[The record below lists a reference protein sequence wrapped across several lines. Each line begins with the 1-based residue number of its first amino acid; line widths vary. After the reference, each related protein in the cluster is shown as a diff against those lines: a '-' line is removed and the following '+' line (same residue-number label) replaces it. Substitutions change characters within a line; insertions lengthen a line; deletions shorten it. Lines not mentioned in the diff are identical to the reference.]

1 MALYRLVYASTSLLS
16 DDPDIV
22 RQQVADILS
31 SSRRNNAVE
40 DITGAL
46 LFSDIN
52 FAQAL
57 EGPRAAVERL
67 YETLHHDPRHKDLIL
82 LLTEPLEARQCPQ
95 WSMAYISPSQSAKEA
110 LDLAAEGVD
119 ESSQGTRVRRLLA
132 LMSETL
138 HRDAP
143 RQTPL

>member
-16 DDPDIV
+16 DDQDIA
-22 RQQVADILS
+22 RQQIADILS
-31 SSRRNNAVE
+31 SSRRNNAAD

-46 LFSDIN
+46 LFSETN
-52 FAQAL
+52 FAQVL

-82 LLTEPLEARQCPQ
+82 LLTEKLEARQFPQ
-95 WSMAYISPSQSAKEA
+95 WSMAYIGPSQSAKEA
-110 LDLAAEGVD
+110 LELAAEGVA
-119 ESSQGTRVRRLLA
+119 ETSRGNRVRRLLA

-138 HRDAP
+138 HRGAARQAP
-143 RQTPL
+143 